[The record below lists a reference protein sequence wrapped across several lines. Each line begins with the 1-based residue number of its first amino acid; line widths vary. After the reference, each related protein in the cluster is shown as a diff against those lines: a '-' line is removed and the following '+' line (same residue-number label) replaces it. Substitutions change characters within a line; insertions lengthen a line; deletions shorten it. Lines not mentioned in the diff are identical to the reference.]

1 MIKMEYRIQDD
12 NYNSLLIYSFEN
24 ECVIEIDNGKFA
36 ALTYI
41 QLISLITELQK
52 IALELK

>member
-1 MIKMEYRIQDD
+1 MEYRIQDD

-36 ALTYI
+36 SLTYI